1 MNTVATRSSGQ
12 NRASQ
17 VDDAGISER
26 RWLILAAVL
35 TATFMA
41 ILDAFVVNVAIPSIR
56 TGFAATFGDAELV
69 VAGYTLAYAVLL
81 ITGGRLGDIYG
92 RKALFLGGMAIF
104 TLASALCGLAPSVH
118 VLIGARVL
126 QGIGAALM
134 YPQVLAVI
142 QLTFS
147 GPERNTA
154 LAIFAGT
161 IGLASVAGQLV
172 GGLLIAADLWGL
184 TWRPVFLINVP
195 VGIAAIVAAS
205 VVLPPFRSEARVRL
219 DLPGVGLI
227 SVALLLLAVPL
238 LDGREAGWPW
248 WMVGA
253 LIAAVP
259 AGALFVLYERRKAAA
274 GGSPL
279 VNMALFGQRAFSIG
293 IMIALI
299 FFGGITGLFFVMAVF
314 LQAGLHFSPLAA
326 GLTFVPLGIGF
337 TISSLSAPRILTVLG
352 RGTLGLGYIVVA
364 IGLAVVFVTVR
375 HAGMNL
381 SGWDLTPALFV
392 MGIGQGLGMS
402 PLVGTVLGGIR
413 SEDAGAASG
422 VLSTSIQVGTAL
434 GVATVGLVFFAIL
447 GVGQS
452 AGAGGSEATA
462 YVRAFAWTLP
472 VLGALALVAVG
483 LVFALPAPRADVSDA
498 ILERIPSLAAGLAY
512 AIYFLTGG
520 RVGDELLTDILAQTT
535 RRRSARIAE
544 APLDPSEFL
553 AYHYSR
559 AAEDRVWLNYLARE
573 ALAIGDG
580 QIAHEDERRQMIQ
593 RQIDEV
599 RQRQGLGL
607 VSAEFDPAHVRLMA
621 FALATYPRIFAQITR
636 MVTGHAPETPEF
648 EAEWTAFLRDLG
660 RRLHP
665 RHDDPTAPS
674 PRHTHG
680 NEAGA

>member
-1 MNTVATRSSGQ
+1 MNTVATRSSEQ
-12 NRASQ
+12 AEQAQR
-17 VDDAGISER
+17 DDVAISER

-41 ILDAFVVNVAIPSIR
+41 ILDAFVVNVAIPSIQ
-56 TGFAATFGDAELV
+56 TGFDATIGDAELV
-69 VAGYTLAYAVLL
+69 IAGYTLAYAVLL

-92 RKALFLGGMAIF
+92 RKTLFLIGMVLF
-104 TLASALCGLAPSVH
+104 TLASAFCGLAPTVQM
-118 VLIGARVL
+118 LIGARVL

-161 IGLASVAGQLV
+161 IGLASVAGQLM
-172 GGLLIAADLWGL
+172 GGLLIAANLWGL

-195 VGIAAIVAAS
+195 VGLAAIVAAS
-205 VVLPPFRSEARVRL
+205 AVLPPFRSESKVRL
-219 DLPGVGLI
+219 DLPGVALVSI
-227 SVALLLLAVPL
+227 ALLLLAIPL

-248 WMVGA
+248 WMLAA
-253 LIAAVP
+253 LIASIP

-279 VNMALFGQRAFSIG
+279 VNMALFGQRAFSVG
-293 IMIALI
+293 ITIALI

-337 TISSLSAPRILTVLG
+337 TVSSLSAPRVLTVFG

-364 IGLAVVFVTVR
+364 IGLAIAFVTVR
-375 HAGMNL
+375 HAGADL
-381 SGWDLTPALFV
+381 DGWDLAPALFV

-422 VLSTSIQVGTAL
+422 VLSTAIQVGTAL
-434 GVATVGLVFFAIL
+434 GVAIVGMVFFAIL
-447 GVGQS
+447 GLGENASPISSEVG
-452 AGAGGSEATA
+452 A
-462 YVRAFAWTLP
+462 YVTAFAWTLP
-472 VLGALALVAVG
+472 FLTVLALLALG
-483 LVFALPAPRADVSDA
+483 LVFALPAPQTEVSDA

-520 RVGDELLTDILAQTT
+520 RVGDELLTDMLAQTT
-535 RRRSARIAE
+535 RRRTARIAE

-580 QIAHEDERRQMIQ
+580 QVAHEDERRQMIQ

-636 MVTGHAPETPEF
+636 MVTGHAPESPEF

-680 NEAGA
+680 SRADE